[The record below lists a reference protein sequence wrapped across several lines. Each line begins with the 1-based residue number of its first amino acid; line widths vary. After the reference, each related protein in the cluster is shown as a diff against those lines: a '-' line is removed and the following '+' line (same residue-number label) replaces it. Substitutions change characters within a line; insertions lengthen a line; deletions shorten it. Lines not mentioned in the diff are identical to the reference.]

1 MYHEDFIQSLG
12 IVLTNTPASM
22 DAYKMFSNLNQ
33 TSESTCAV
41 VKHSLQDKTWTK
53 KYFERAHA
61 FEEMIGIVGITA
73 ETLHEIVRN
82 LKGFHPV
89 LSVQI
94 NVFTAL
100 AAFIKDRPS
109 CRYDEL
115 DELMSNNIAR
125 HKSTSAFDL
134 HIAYCTI
141 LMSDSRK
148 IYINWPDGDDGK
160 ILRSNIDGL
169 IDLMVLHRKKTDLR
183 LQISVCEMLPTQGIY
198 KEVMF
203 SYRQRMVK
211 FLLDQIANTHGIK
224 ALTSIK
230 LLLEACKIGIFSSV
244 RREIVTYNGIDVIL
258 EYIRKDFTCKDS
270 WQRKAESQEVRFEML
285 LQLTKDSENVVKMI
299 EIFSKPHYLQ
309 RMYC

>member
-1 MYHEDFIQSLG
+1 
-12 IVLTNTPASM
+12 M

-33 TSESTCAV
+33 TSKSTRAV

-53 KYFERAHA
+53 EYFERAHA

-73 ETLHEIVRN
+73 ETLQEIVRN
-82 LKGFHPV
+82 LKEFQPV

-94 NVFTAL
+94 VVFTAL

-115 DELMSNNIAR
+115 DELMHNNIVR

-148 IYINWPDGDDGK
+148 IYMNWPDGDDRK
-160 ILRSNIDGL
+160 ILRSNIVGL
-169 IDLMVLHRKKTDLR
+169 IDYRKKPDLR

-203 SYRQRMVK
+203 SYRQRMVN

-224 ALTSIK
+224 ALASIK

-244 RREIVTYNGIDVIL
+244 RREIVTYNGNDVIF

-270 WQRKAESQEVRFEML
+270 
-285 LQLTKDSENVVKMI
+285 
-299 EIFSKPHYLQ
+299 
-309 RMYC
+309 

>member
-1 MYHEDFIQSLG
+1 
-12 IVLTNTPASM
+12 
-22 DAYKMFSNLNQ
+22 
-33 TSESTCAV
+33 
-41 VKHSLQDKTWTK
+41 
-53 KYFERAHA
+53 
-61 FEEMIGIVGITA
+61 MIGIVGITA

-82 LKGFHPV
+82 LKEFQPL

-109 CRYDEL
+109 CR
-115 DELMSNNIAR
+115 
-125 HKSTSAFDL
+125 
-134 HIAYCTI
+134 
-141 LMSDSRK
+141 RK
-148 IYINWPDGDDGK
+148 IYMNWPDGDDGK

-169 IDLMVLHRKKTDLR
+169 IDLMVLHRKKIDLR

-203 SYRQRMVK
+203 SYRQRMVN

-224 ALTSIK
+224 ALASIK

-244 RREIVTYNGIDVIL
+244 RREIVTYNGNDVIF

-270 WQRKAESQEVRFEML
+270 
-285 LQLTKDSENVVKMI
+285 
-299 EIFSKPHYLQ
+299 
-309 RMYC
+309 